1 MPKFERRHYVAMAE
15 DLREERPDAGA
26 VGRDQWE
33 VRVKRMADRFAEDN
47 PRFSRERF
55 LKAAGA

>member
-15 DLREERPDAGA
+15 DLRETKPEPGSPQHA
-26 VGRDQWE
+26 QWE
-33 VRVKRMADRFAEDN
+33 SHVRRMADRFAADN
-47 PRFSRERF
+47 PRFDRGRF